1 MLMEVKNTIKI
12 MRLSFKYNLMRLM
25 ENNVAFLTSILMM
38 IFNNASFIIQ
48 WITIFSIKEVIGS
61 YTLNDVM
68 LFWAVTSGAF
78 GITHIFFNGV
88 TKIPEYIEQGK
99 LDAYITMPKDVLC
112 QVATSSMEPSA
123 FGDLLYGYIALI
135 IFNFSIRNLFLY
147 TFLIIFGGLIYTA
160 FMVIYYSLT
169 FKYLRSNYLTDSLR
183 DVFINLS
190 LYPDVIFNKV
200 VKIVAFSLVPSGF
213 AAWVPVH
220 ILLEFRLS
228 WLFYLIVFTITIIIL
243 AFYVFN
249 KGLKNYSS
257 SNLMGARS

>member
-1 MLMEVKNTIKI
+1 MLTEVKNNLKI
-12 MRLSFKYNLMRLM
+12 MFLSLKYNLMRLM
-25 ENNVAFLTSILMM
+25 ENNVAFMTSIIMM

-48 WITIFSIKEVIGS
+48 WITIFSIKEVIGN

-88 TKIPEYIEQGK
+88 TRIPEYIEQGK

-112 QVATSSMEPSA
+112 QVATSSLEPSA
-123 FGDLLYGYIALI
+123 FGDLIYGYLALI
-135 IFNFSIRNLFLY
+135 IFNFSLKNLLLY
-147 TFLIIFGGLIYTA
+147 SVLIIFGGLIYAA
-160 FMVIYYSLT
+160 FMAIYYSLT
-169 FKYLRSNYLTDSLR
+169 FKYIRSNYLTDSLR

-200 VKIVAFSLVPSGF
+200 IKFLAFSLIPSGF
-213 AAWVPVH
+213 ASWVPVH

-228 WLFYLIVFTITIIIL
+228 WLFYLIIFTGTLIII

-249 KGLKNYSS
+249 RGLKRYSS